1 MIIKISR
8 VLLLMIGWWAQT
20 HAQESA
26 KTLNDRAWLI
36 KGNYV
41 DSAQALA
48 FRAKRLAIESNQ
60 KEEEAKAEKTIGVA
74 HWFKNE
80 LDSALISYQRALELF
95 TVIGDKTQMA
105 NLYNN
110 VSMIY
115 NRRNQHDTSIALYQK
130 ALKINLEL
138 KDSTSTANNYLNM
151 GLLYDNIGDAESA
164 LRFYKLSLTYSKH
177 SQDVVYANMSSI
189 MAERHGA
196 DSAIFY
202 YKKALEYCRT
212 DRLRARVLL
221 NLGPYYLG
229 LGQPDSANI
238 YLERGM
244 SLLPNKTSYAYA
256 KAVMDQGGMLRYKK
270 KYKACLS
277 KYLEALTIAEKV
289 EHTPLIVS
297 LKGEIA
303 KVYAQMYRW
312 EEAYAWSYDFFESN
326 DSLKNIENR
335 KHLVTVQEQ
344 FEYEQNQ
351 RKISELTTDNL
362 SKELELEQERNTRN
376 LILSTALFVLL
387 LLGFFWLIYKRRQD
401 KKQHALDMKRV
412 EIEQRMLRSQM
423 NPHFIFNALNSI
435 QSYVTTNQT
444 YEAEVFL
451 SKFSLLVRKILEN
464 SVNKWIPLEEEV
476 ETLQLYLELE
486 KVRFQD
492 KFDFAILT
500 DDADQTLP
508 IPPMLLQP
516 FVENAI
522 LHGMKGKKG
531 RGQID
536 VRFEEQDDVLI
547 CEVEDNGVGR
557 KLDGERSNG
566 HYSMATGLTD
576 DRINFF
582 NKENNS
588 NGFSLTIFDLKHQDG
603 TPSGTKVQL
612 TIPIA
617 D

>member
-1 MIIKISR
+1 MIVKVSG

-20 HAQESA
+20 QAQESA

-36 KGNYV
+36 KGDYI
-41 DSAQALA
+41 DSAQTLA
-48 FRAKRLAIESNQ
+48 FQARRLAIESNQ
-60 KEEEAKAEKTIGVA
+60 KEEEARAEKTIGVA

-80 LDSALISYQRALELF
+80 LDSALISYQRALKLF
-95 TVIGDKTQMA
+95 TAIGDKTQMA

-115 NRRNQHDTSIALYQK
+115 NRRNQHDTSIVLYQK

-151 GLLYDNIGDAESA
+151 GLLYDNIGDTESA
-164 LRFYKLSLTYSKH
+164 LRFYKLSLEYSKH

-189 MAERHGA
+189 MADRYGS
-196 DSAIFY
+196 DSAIYY
-202 YKKALEYCRT
+202 YKKALKYCRT
-212 DRLRARVLL
+212 DRLRARILL
-221 NLGPYYLG
+221 NLGPYYLN

-238 YLERGM
+238 YLEKGM
-244 SLLPNKTSYAYA
+244 SLLPNKTSYVYA
-256 KAVMDQGGMLRYKK
+256 KAVMDQGGLLRHKK
-270 KYKACLS
+270 KYKECLV
-277 KYLEALTIAEKV
+277 KYHEALAIARKV
-289 EHTPLIVS
+289 EHTPLMVS
-297 LKGEIA
+297 IKGEIA
-303 KVYAQMYRW
+303 RVYASMSLW
-312 EEAYAWSYDFFESN
+312 KEAYSWSHDFFESS
-326 DSLKNIENR
+326 DSLRNIENR

-362 SKELELEQERNTRN
+362 SKELELEQERSTRN
-376 LILSTALFVLL
+376 LILSSALLTLL
-387 LLGFFWLIYKRRQD
+387 IVGFFWLIYKRRQD
-401 KKQHALDMKRV
+401 KKRFVLDMKRV

-451 SKFSLLVRKILEN
+451 SKFSLLMRKILEN
-464 SVNKWIPLEEEV
+464 SANQWISLEEEI

-492 KFDFAILT
+492 KFDFDIQS
-500 DDADQTLP
+500 DQADQTLP

-522 LHGMKGKKG
+522 LHGMKGKKDKG
-531 RGQID
+531 KID
-536 VRFEEQDDVLI
+536 VRFIEQEKALI

-557 KLDGERSNG
+557 KKEKSHLSG
-566 HYSMATGLTD
+566 HHSMATGLTD
-576 DRINFF
+576 DRISFF
-582 NKENNS
+582 NKEIKGA
-588 NGFSLTIFDLKHQDG
+588 GFSLIIFDLKQEDG
-603 TPSGTKVQL
+603 TSAGTKVQL
-612 TIPIA
+612 TIPIE